1 MYPFMFKN
9 NEVAALAFNLMQTQ
23 CPLPFGMIM
32 ANLLQYDLVTTES
45 DATTRT
51 RILELEDEPLEEMRK
66 TFEVFAKGKSLL
78 KEHGVDVPEEALA
91 TKVFEG
97 AQRKLGIIEAE
108 QASRK
113 LKDTGWSPKGRTFY
127 DVASG
132 KDILLITEEPYI
144 GWVCIRDEDGK
155 WKKDHE
161 ATSEELR
168 KFDKKKEK

>member
-23 CPLPFGMIM
+23 CPLPFGMLM
-32 ANLLQYDLVTTES
+32 ANLLQYDLLTTES

-51 RILELEDEPLEEMRK
+51 NLLDIEDEPLEEMRK

-97 AQRKLGIIEAE
+97 AQRKVQIVEAE

-113 LKDTGWSPKGRTFY
+113 LKDTGWSPKGRQFW
-127 DVASG
+127 DVESG
-132 KDILLITEEPYI
+132 RDIFLITEGPNL
-144 GWVCIRDEDGK
+144 GWICVKNEDGK
-155 WKKDHE
+155 WIKDHE
-161 ATSEELR
+161 ASSEELR
-168 KFDKKKEK
+168 KFDRKKGE